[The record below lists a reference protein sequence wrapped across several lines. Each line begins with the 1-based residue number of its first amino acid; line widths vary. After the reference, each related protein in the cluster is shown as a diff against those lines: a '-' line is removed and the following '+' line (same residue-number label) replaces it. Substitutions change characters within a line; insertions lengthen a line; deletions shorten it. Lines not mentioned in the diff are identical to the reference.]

1 VETNSTRTSNLET
14 AVPLGFFTIH
24 TIIRHFHTLK
34 TQLCVGL
41 LFLPKQFV
49 TLIKEKSM
57 LSAYLVDDE
66 INNIENL
73 KFLLQN
79 DCAGIEVVGYALN
92 GTIARE
98 WLTHNT
104 VDVVF
109 LDISMPKETGLEM
122 LQNIAVQ
129 NFNVV
134 FVTAHNEYAIQAI
147 KASAIDYLLKP
158 VSIVELQNTV
168 NKLHQKFNNTTILN
182 QNKELV
188 NNLIKNYTPGIAPN
202 KIALPQLGGI
212 SFLDVNEI
220 IALQADS
227 NYTIIHKKEM
237 QKAVVSKSLKDFEDI
252 LDDNQFIRI
261 HKSYMVNINYI
272 VEYSTIDGGMV
283 KMYDG
288 NMWSVSRRQTD
299 TLLNKMKEHNIL
311 FFK

>member
-1 VETNSTRTSNLET
+1 
-14 AVPLGFFTIH
+14 
-24 TIIRHFHTLK
+24 
-34 TQLCVGL
+34 
-41 LFLPKQFV
+41 
-49 TLIKEKSM
+49 M
-57 LSAYLVDDE
+57 LTAYLVDDE

-79 DCAGIEVVGYALN
+79 DCTGIEVVGHAHN
-92 GTIARE
+92 GIDARE
-98 WLTHNT
+98 WLTRNT

-168 NKLHQKFNNTTILN
+168 NKLHQKFNNSTILN

-212 SFLDVNEI
+212 SFLDINEI